1 MDAPVPSRRRTRDAA
16 PYNAR
21 NVRPRCPIQDLAASR
36 RRRRESAA
44 TVALAVRG
52 SAGSCR
58 NVRPRLFPPCVSSL
72 GRAAPTMPAN
82 FLTYVPLPYIYIYII
97 PVVLIFRRPFLPLC
111 ICNYGSRQ

>member
-44 TVALAVRG
+44 TAALAVRG

-72 GRAAPTMPAN
+72 GRAAPTMPAS
-82 FLTYVPLPYIYIYII
+82 YVPIGQKRYI
-97 PVVLIFRRPFLPLC
+97 VTSEL
-111 ICNYGSRQ
+111 S